1 LECTREARFDVLC
14 HYTFPETVETLH
26 SWFRRICSVHT
37 LTLCMQTLEVCLNLL
52 LLLCWGC
59 MH

>member
-1 LECTREARFDVLC
+1 LECTIEARFDVLC

-52 LLLCWGC
+52 LLLC
-59 MH
+59 